1 MTSEDRI
8 MKLRIIA
15 DTYKVAYHEQ
25 FIGFYY
31 IWDDQTVSFI
41 NYTGVPAEIAEEVEK
56 LGLSGKISN
65 RKSIRLFSQLMIPQ
79 NRNSGRK
86 GTVYSSGQLTVERCP
101 KATGCIFSVYRR
113 SARRNA
119 PDYSEFSHEALTHG
133 GSAVSRVERYA
144 FIKMDDG
151 TFSVCLE
158 ESWYQGGSHN
168 DGGTVSEPIPEEWFK
183 LQYDGF
189 LENLVTL
196 ASASRYGF
204 SADVLKNRKGM
215 KDFFGFEK

>member
-1 MTSEDRI
+1 
-8 MKLRIIA
+8 
-15 DTYKVAYHEQ
+15 
-25 FIGFYY
+25 
-31 IWDDQTVSFI
+31 
-41 NYTGVPAEIAEEVEK
+41 
-56 LGLSGKISN
+56 
-65 RKSIRLFSQLMIPQ
+65 MIPQ

-101 KATGCIFSVYRR
+101 KTTGCIYSVYRR

-215 KDFFGFEK
+215 KEFFGFEK

>member
-1 MTSEDRI
+1 MPKRI
-8 MKLRIIA
+8 
-15 DTYKVAYHEQ
+15 
-25 FIGFYY
+25 
-31 IWDDQTVSFI
+31 
-41 NYTGVPAEIAEEVEK
+41 
-56 LGLSGKISN
+56 
-65 RKSIRLFSQLMIPQ
+65 
-79 NRNSGRK
+79 SGRK

-101 KATGCIFSVYRR
+101 KTTGCIYSVYRR

-133 GSAVSRVERYA
+133 GSAVSRVERYG

-168 DGGTVSEPIPEEWFK
+168 DGGTVSEPIPEEWFN

-215 KDFFGFEK
+215 KEFFGFEK

>member
-1 MTSEDRI
+1 MNGVRKQPAVFILCTVAVHGE
-8 MKLRIIA
+8 MLRI
-15 DTYKVAYHEQ
+15 
-25 FIGFYY
+25 
-31 IWDDQTVSFI
+31 
-41 NYTGVPAEIAEEVEK
+41 
-56 LGLSGKISN
+56 
-65 RKSIRLFSQLMIPQ
+65 
-79 NRNSGRK
+79 
-86 GTVYSSGQLTVERCP
+86 
-101 KATGCIFSVYRR
+101 
-113 SARRNA
+113 
-119 PDYSEFSHEALTHG
+119 
-133 GSAVSRVERYA
+133 VSRVERYA

-215 KDFFGFEK
+215 KEFFGFEK